1 MSERGASE
9 VAKCTEAAVHA
20 SVAPDTLHDATADHE
35 ESCPDPSMSSAAS
48 ISSHEAPS
56 TELDTSLYMKI
67 LHPSHALIPKPPA
80 FTNYCYY
87 GWPLS
92 IWRLKGAL
100 LRMCRSYNIDGVPI
114 ARMIPEMTF
123 MVEKKLG
130 FRYPLRTAF
139 VKAGKDDKNLPLKL
153 YPTAPGIS
161 FLFLVGTCGK
171 PFEDQRPTQEQMR
184 ILTEKWFGVPPQ
196 WMEDAKSK
204 EEWLGYSWACRRTG

>member
-9 VAKCTEAAVHA
+9 VANCTEAAVHA
-20 SVAPDTLHDATADHE
+20 SVALDTLHDATADHE
-35 ESCPDPSMSSAAS
+35 ESKSCPDPSMSSAAS
-48 ISSHEAPS
+48 ISSQEAPS
-56 TELDTSLYMKI
+56 TKLDTSMYMKI
-67 LHPSHALIPKPPA
+67 LHPSHTLIPKPPA
-80 FTNYCYY
+80 FTNYWYY

-100 LRMCRSYNIDGVPI
+100 FRMCRSYNVDGVPI

-123 MVEKKLG
+123 M
-130 FRYPLRTAF
+130 
-139 VKAGKDDKNLPLKL
+139 AGKDDKNLPLKL

-171 PFEDQRPTQEQMR
+171 PFEDQRPTQEQMQ

>member
-9 VAKCTEAAVHA
+9 GAHCTEAAVHA
-20 SVAPDTLHDATADHE
+20 SVAPDTLHDAPADHE
-35 ESCPDPSMSSAAS
+35 EPCPDPSMSSAAS
-48 ISSHEAPS
+48 VSSQEAPS
-56 TELDTSLYMKI
+56 TELDTSMYMKI

-100 LRMCRSYNIDGVPI
+100 LRMCRSYNVDGVPI
-114 ARMIPEMTF
+114 ARMVPEMTF

-184 ILTEKWFGVPPQ
+184 ILADKWFGVPP
-196 WMEDAKSK
+196 
-204 EEWLGYSWACRRTG
+204 